1 MATTDTRPPV
11 VIDVPGPQRVRTLPE
26 GWLRGLVAG
35 GEAAVLSWL
44 TVVVPAVAT
53 YIATAAAPALGE
65 ASWQGAART
74 GTSLW
79 LLGHG
84 GRLEVGGG
92 TVVSLV
98 PLGVALLSLAL
109 VHVSTRRMRLTSVAA
124 AALVPV
130 GYVGATALL
139 SLAAA
144 VPAGRAGALA
154 GAALVAV
161 TAAATAAARDRLV
174 LPARVHGA
182 VRDGLLAALWSLAAL
197 AAASVVLGAVAVVAG
212 WDRIVMIQQSY
223 GTDVV
228 STVVLLGGQLAY
240 VPTALVWALAWIAG
254 PGFAVGAG
262 THFAAA
268 SVQTAPLP
276 AVPLLGALPSP
287 GSPGQG
293 WVAVLPVLVGL
304 AAGVWLLRRDRERG
318 LRAASAAALLAG
330 AGTAAV
336 VLLLAA
342 AASGSVGPGRLATVG
357 PDPVLLAAIVLAQ
370 VGGAALLTVLAAH
383 PRTRAALGAGGS
395 AARQRVE
402 EHRAARA
409 DRREAASAPHGPR
422 PDDTVPTVPG
432 RPAGDESDGAVE
444 PPGPA
449 GAGTAGTGTAGTGTA
464 RAVATDGGG
473 RAATGPDGG
482 SPRPPVWARLDT
494 PPADPPEAQPQAP
507 DGGRWSGPRLS
518 QWSATP

>member
-1 MATTDTRPPV
+1 MTTTDTRPPV
-11 VIDVPGPQRVRTLPE
+11 VIDVPGPQRVRALPE

-84 GRLEVGGG
+84 GRLDVGGG

-161 TAAATAAARDRLV
+161 TGAAAAAARDDLV
-174 LPARVHGA
+174 LPASGRVDGA

-228 STVVLLGGQLAY
+228 STVVLVGAQLVY

-293 WVAVLPVLVGL
+293 WVAVLPVVVGL
-304 AAGVWLLRRDRERG
+304 AAGVWLLRRERERG
-318 LRAASAAALLAG
+318 LRDAAAAALLAG

-357 PDPVLLAAIVLAQ
+357 PDPVLLAATVLAE
-370 VGGAALLTVLAAH
+370 VGGAALLMVLAAH

-395 AARQRVE
+395 AAWQRVE
-402 EHRAARA
+402 EHRAART
-409 DRREAASAPHGPR
+409 DRREAVPAVAGPSRTPDGPR
-422 PDDTVPTVPG
+422 RADDGPSRAPAGPRRADDGPTVPG
-432 RPAGDESDGAVE
+432 RPAPDPSVK
-444 PPGPA
+444 
-449 GAGTAGTGTAGTGTA
+449 
-464 RAVATDGGG
+464 
-473 RAATGPDGG
+473 AAAGPDGG
-482 SPRPPVWARLDT
+482 APRPPVWARLDT
-494 PPADPPEAQPQAP
+494 PPAPTDAGAEPQAP